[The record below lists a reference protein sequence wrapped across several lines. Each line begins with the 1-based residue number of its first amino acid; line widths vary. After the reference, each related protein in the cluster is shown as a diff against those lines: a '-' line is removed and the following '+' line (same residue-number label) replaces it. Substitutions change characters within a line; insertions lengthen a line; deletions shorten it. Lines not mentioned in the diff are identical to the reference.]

1 MPQVRHMAGLVW
13 WWPQPGSLEQPTFLV
28 SQPWRLDGQ
37 EPPVGG
43 AGSSEA
49 SLLHWEAAVSSPVP
63 CSPSVPVSSSCKG
76 ASRAGSG
83 PSYLFISTNYL
94 FKDPLSKHSLWLRQ
108 WGFGL
113 GGKDFLGGVFGPTP
127 LERSHPRGS
136 RSAVGLI
143 VSISDG
149 DSRPGLGGGR
159 WLALGHQ
166 GHSGPRWTEHSCP
179 RLPGAVRW
187 AVWTGDKCREGLA
200 AQPRE
205 RAFPG
210 PGSMG
215 AGGPVC

>member
-1 MPQVRHMAGLVW
+1 MWTQSPELCVVQAAPHHGQARCHPVPPTGGTWVPQVRHMAGLVW

-49 SLLHWEAAVSSPVP
+49 SLLRWEAAVSSPVP

-113 GGKDFLGGVFGPTP
+113 GGKDFLGGGIRPNP
-127 LERSHPRGS
+127 LGAQSS
-136 RSAVGLI
+136 
-143 VSISDG
+143 
-149 DSRPGLGGGR
+149 PGLPLRRGVNCQ
-159 WLALGHQ
+159 HQ
-166 GHSGPRWTEHSCP
+166 
-179 RLPGAVRW
+179 
-187 AVWTGDKCREGLA
+187 
-200 AQPRE
+200 
-205 RAFPG
+205 
-210 PGSMG
+210 
-215 AGGPVC
+215 